1 MGEGPRPPETPAL
14 EEGPPGRHKRIPAG
28 RWSPRV
34 ALGLVALLLVYGSIT
49 AAATRHTSATFDE
62 ILLSAAG
69 ARGYETGDFDLV
81 HLYHPRLLPY
91 LYGLPVFFSRPNF
104 PPEAVGWGDR
114 PGFPYARALFFASDN
129 PTQLLLSR
137 SRLVAVGLGM
147 LLISLVFVFLHRY
160 YGSPTAFLGAG
171 LTAFLPDVLAHG
183 GIAYNDIPAA
193 AVFFAAVWALDSA
206 IRSGT
211 VPRAVLASVLVALAL
226 NTKFSSLLLGPV
238 AVVLLGL
245 ELLRR
250 RRDRSRFLLRSCWL
264 LLLGTGI
271 IYLGAVAVHLGDFRL
286 ESFRVGLAS
295 NIAYAASGGAQ
306 PPWLLGRLHPGG
318 VWYFYPVAFLI
329 KTPVA
334 FHALCLLSLGAFVA
348 SRPSWSPFLE
358 SPLRGP
364 AVAGVVV
371 LASLLTSNLQIGF
384 RHASPLLP
392 FLVVGVAVG
401 CMSAAQRWGRG
412 AALATAT
419 LAMLHTASA
428 LSWYPHFLPYVSEY
442 SGDRDRG
449 HRLISDSSH
458 DWGQGLVE
466 LGRFMDEE
474 GIPSIYLSYFGSAHP
489 TAYGVRYVPLP
500 SFYSLPDPPI
510 ASEPPRYVAI
520 SATNLAGGYVDE
532 AFAHFRDREPYRV
545 LGHTVFVFEVNGPP
559 IPP

>member
-14 EEGPPGRHKRIPAG
+14 GEGPPGRHKRNSVG

-34 ALGLVALLLVYGSIT
+34 ALGLFALLLIYGSIT

-114 PGFPYARALFFASDN
+114 PGFAYAQSLFYASGN
-129 PTQLLLSR
+129 PTQLLLNR
-137 SRLVAVGLGM
+137 SRVVAVAIGM
-147 LLISLVFVFLHRY
+147 LLVLLVFTFLHRY

-183 GIAYNDIPAA
+183 GIAYNDIPVA

-211 VPRAVLASVLVALAL
+211 VPRAIFASALVALAL
-226 NTKFSSLLLGPV
+226 NTKFSSILLGPV
-238 AVVLLGL
+238 VMVLLGL

-250 RRDRSRFLLRSCWL
+250 SSGRSRFLVRSCWL
-264 LLLGTGI
+264 LLLGIGI
-271 IYLGAVAVHLGDFRL
+271 IYLGTVAIHLGDFRL

-318 VWYFYPVAFLI
+318 VWYFYPAAFFI
-329 KTPVA
+329 KTPLA
-334 FHALCLLSLGAFVA
+334 FHALCVLSVGTFFATR
-348 SRPSWSPFLE
+348 STRPHVLE

-364 AVAGVVV
+364 TVAGVVV
-371 LASLLTSNLQIGF
+371 GASLLTSNLQIGF
-384 RHASPLLP
+384 RHALPLLP
-392 FLVVGVAVG
+392 FLIVGVAVG
-401 CMSAAQRWGRG
+401 SMLAVQRWGRRV
-412 AALATAT
+412 ALPVVV
-419 LAMLHTASA
+419 LAVVHAASA
-428 LSWYPHFLPYVSEY
+428 VSWYPNFIPYVSEY
-442 SGDRDRG
+442 WGDRDQG
-449 HRLISDSSH
+449 HRLIADSSH

-466 LGRFMDEE
+466 LRRFMEAED
-474 GIPSIYLSYFGSAHP
+474 IPEIHLSYFGSAFP
-489 TAYGVRYVPLP
+489 EAYGIRYSPLP
-500 SFYSLPDPPI
+500 SFFSLPSPL
-510 ASEPPRYVAI
+510 EPSQPLRFVAI

-532 AFAHFRDREPYRV
+532 AYAHFRDKEPYRV
-545 LGHTVFVFEVNGPP
+545 LGHTIFVFEVDDPASLP
-559 IPP
+559 